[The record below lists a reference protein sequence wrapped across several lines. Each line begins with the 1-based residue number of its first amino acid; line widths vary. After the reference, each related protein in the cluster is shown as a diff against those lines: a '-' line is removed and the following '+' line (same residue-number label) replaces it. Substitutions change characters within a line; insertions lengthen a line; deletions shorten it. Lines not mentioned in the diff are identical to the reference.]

1 MEKNDC
7 IYVAGHLGLVG
18 SAIMRELTKK
28 GYTNLVG
35 LDHTRLDLCDQ
46 YEVDNFMSQF
56 KPKYVFLAAAKVGG
70 IKANE
75 LQPAEFIYSNL
86 QIQMNVIHAAWKHK
100 VEKLLF
106 LGSSC
111 IYPKHALQ
119 PIRED
124 FLLSG
129 HLEPTNQAYAI
140 AKIAGI
146 EMCKS
151 YNKQYG
157 TRFLSVMPTNL
168 YGPGDNYDLE
178 TSHVLPAI
186 VRRIVDAQEEK
197 NTHIAL
203 WGTGTALREF
213 LYSDDLAAACVRL
226 MENYFCE
233 EIINIGSGEEVS
245 IQHLANTVKEITGW
259 KGEIHFNRSAPDG
272 TPRKLLDSSRI
283 MQTGWLPRVSL
294 TEGLKRT
301 INEYRKERKRIIRE
315 G

>member
-1 MEKNDC
+1 MEKDDC

-18 SAIMRELTKK
+18 SAIMRELTAK

-35 LDHTRLDLCDQ
+35 ISHDRLDLCDQ
-46 YEVDNFMSQF
+46 EEVDNFISQF
-56 KPKYVFLAAAKVGG
+56 KPKYIFLAAAKVGG

-75 LQPAEFIYSNL
+75 TKPAEFIYSNL
-86 QIQMNVIHAAWKHK
+86 QIQMNVIHAAWRHK

-146 EMCKS
+146 EMCKA
-151 YNKQYG
+151 YNTQYG
-157 TRFLSVMPTNL
+157 TRFMSVMPTNL

-186 VRRIVDAQEEK
+186 VRRVVDAQEEG
-197 NTHIAL
+197 NSRIAL
-203 WGTGTALREF
+203 WGTGTAKREF
-213 LYSDDLAAACVRL
+213 LHSDDLASACVRL
-226 MENYFCE
+226 MENHFCE
-233 EIINIGSGEEVS
+233 DIINIGSGEEVT
-245 IQHLANTVKEITGW
+245 IAQLAERVKGIAKW
-259 KGEIHFNRSAPDG
+259 KGEFCWNRNAPDG

-283 MQTGWLPRVSL
+283 TQTGWFPLVSL

-301 INEYRKERKRIIRE
+301 INEYRAERTRIIRE
-315 G
+315 S

>member
-18 SAIMRELTKK
+18 SAIMRELTAK
-28 GYTNLVG
+28 GYKNLVG
-35 LDHTRLDLCDQ
+35 YDHESLDLCNQTDVNGFFQ
-46 YEVDNFMSQF
+46 AV
-56 KPKYVFLAAAKVGG
+56 KPKYIFLAAAKVGG

-75 LQPAEFIYSNL
+75 TMPAEFIYSNL
-86 QIQMNVIHAAWKHK
+86 QIQMNVIHAAYKHK
-100 VEKLLF
+100 AEKLLF

-146 EMCKS
+146 EMCKA
-151 YNKQYG
+151 YNRQYG
-157 TRFLSVMPTNL
+157 TRFMSVMPTNL

-197 NTHIAL
+197 NSRISL

-213 LYSDDLAAACVRL
+213 LHSDDLAAACVRL

-233 EIINIGSGEEVS
+233 DIINIGSGEEVS
-245 IQHLANTVKEITGW
+245 IQDLANMVKEIAGW
-259 KGEIHFNRSAPDG
+259 KGEIHFNRNAHDG

-283 MQTGWLPRVSL
+283 LQTGWFPRVSL

-301 INEYRKERKRIIRE
+301 INEYRAERTKIV

>member
-1 MEKNDC
+1 MHKQAC

-18 SAIMRELTKK
+18 SAIMRELTTK
-28 GYTNLVG
+28 GYTHLVG
-35 LDHTRLDLCDQ
+35 LDHTRLDLCEQEEVESFFAQ
-46 YEVDNFMSQF
+46 Y
-56 KPKYVFLAAAKVGG
+56 KPEYVFLAAAKVGG

-75 LQPAEFIYSNL
+75 TYPAEFIYSNL
-86 QIQMNVIHAAWKHK
+86 QIQNNVIHAAWKHK
-100 VEKLLF
+100 VQKLLF

-111 IYPKHALQ
+111 IYPRNALQ

-129 HLEPTNQAYAI
+129 HLEPTNQAYAV

-157 TRFLSVMPTNL
+157 TKFMSVMPTNL
-168 YGPGDNYDLE
+168 YGPNDNYDLE

-186 VRRIVDAQEEK
+186 VRRIVDAQEDGQ
-197 NTHIAL
+197 TRIAL
-203 WGTGTALREF
+203 WGTGTARREF
-213 LYSDDLAAACVRL
+213 LHSDDLAAACVRL
-226 MENYFCE
+226 MENYFSE
-233 EIINIGSGEEVS
+233 EIINIGSGEEVT
-245 IQHLANTVKEITGW
+245 IEKLAETVKELARW
-259 KGEIHFNRSAPDG
+259 KGEICWNRNAPDG
-272 TPRKLLDSSRI
+272 TPRKLLDSTRI
-283 MQTGWLPRVSL
+283 LQTGWFPRVSL

-301 INEYRKERKRIIRE
+301 INEYRSERGRITSQ